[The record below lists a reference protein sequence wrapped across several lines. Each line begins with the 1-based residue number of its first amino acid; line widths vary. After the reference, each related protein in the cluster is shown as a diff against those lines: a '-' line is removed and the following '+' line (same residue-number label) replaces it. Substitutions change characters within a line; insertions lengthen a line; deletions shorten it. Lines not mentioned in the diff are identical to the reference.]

1 MYMRRRKKELVF
13 SRFSLFFLFGINK
26 TIYRERI
33 GCKNSFISRR
43 YFVNVCRSS
52 VRGSLDTLTT
62 SHTVHKVFIS
72 SFFFRSFVS
81 CTFIY
86 INRNVTYIFL
96 FPFAVVVVFHPFNS
110 LQEKKISS
118 QIFSSRRLE
127 SSSSSFQLFR
137 FGQCNAIPLNLIIL
151 LFTYF
156 FSRNLLSSR
165 SSSDVNHPSLSQSLT
180 HSSRFFVACEV
191 DDEKRS
197 IKNEFD
203 RRYLLCL

>member
-1 MYMRRRKKELVF
+1 MCVGRRCAALSILSQHRTPYT
-13 SRFSLFFLFGINK
+13 RFSFRL
-26 TIYRERI
+26 
-33 GCKNSFISRR
+33 
-43 YFVNVCRSS
+43 
-52 VRGSLDTLTT
+52 
-62 SHTVHKVFIS
+62 
-72 SFFFRSFVS
+72 FFRSFVS

-165 SSSDVNHPSLSQSLT
+165 SSSDVN
-180 HSSRFFVACEV
+180 
-191 DDEKRS
+191 
-197 IKNEFD
+197 
-203 RRYLLCL
+203 